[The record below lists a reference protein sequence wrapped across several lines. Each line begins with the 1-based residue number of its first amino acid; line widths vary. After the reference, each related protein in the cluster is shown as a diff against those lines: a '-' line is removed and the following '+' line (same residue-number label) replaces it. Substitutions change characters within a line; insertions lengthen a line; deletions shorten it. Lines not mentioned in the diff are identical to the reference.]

1 MLGSKSTYFLQDP
14 DTLKNCRID
23 FVLYMKSQRYDMPK
37 REVYLKAFDYFC
49 QNPSKYDGATFVKD
63 LCHIPGLDINAML
76 HDYHCV
82 VYNIAADYYTKWKG
96 DWLYAKEMERTGRG
110 QLSWVNFF
118 LLKLI
123 GTLHLMYANYKRGYI
138 TGQQMINFEKD
149 YRILM

>member
-1 MLGSKSTYFLQDP
+1 MLGSKSTYFLQHL
-14 DTLKNCRID
+14 DTLKKCRIEL
-23 FVLYMKSQRYDMPK
+23 VLYMKSQRYDVVK
-37 REVYLKAFDYFC
+37 REVYLRAFDYFC

-82 VYNIAADYYTKWKG
+82 AYNIASNFVTKWKG
-96 DWLYAKEMERTGRG
+96 DWLYVKEMERTGRG
-110 QLSWVNFF
+110 QLSWLNFI

-123 GTLHLMYANYKRGYI
+123 GTLHVIYANYKRGYI
-138 TGQQMINFEKD
+138 NSQQIIKFEKD